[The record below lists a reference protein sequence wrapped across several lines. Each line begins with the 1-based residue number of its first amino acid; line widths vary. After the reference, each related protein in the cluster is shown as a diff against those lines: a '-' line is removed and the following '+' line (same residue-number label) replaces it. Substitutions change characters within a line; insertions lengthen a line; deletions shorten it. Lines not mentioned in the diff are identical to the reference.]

1 MQLPALDTNII
12 ISVILLALGVYG
24 IIAGKQRLR
33 ILILSVYVGIVLAGQ
48 MASVVRPYL
57 TMLGEDQ
64 VTWLLLG
71 APIVVFGFIGIV
83 HKKHHSKG
91 SFIAN
96 LLVGL
101 MTGALIISSALHLL
115 PTSQMAAITNDSVVA
130 LFLEQNHLWF
140 LGLLPIIALIMG
152 FMSGEKSSHH

>member
-24 IIAGKQRLR
+24 VIAGKQRLR

-48 MASVVRPYL
+48 MTSVVRPYL
-57 TMLGEDQ
+57 SMLGEDQ

-71 APIVVFGFIGIV
+71 APIVVFGFIGV
-83 HKKHHSKG
+83 HKKHHGKG
-91 SFIAN
+91 AFIAN

-101 MTGALIISSALHLL
+101 VTGALIISSALRLI
-115 PTSQMAAITNDSVVA
+115 PTSQMTAITNDSVVG

-140 LGLLPIIALIMG
+140 LGLLPVIALIMG
-152 FMSGEKSSHH
+152 FMSGEKTSHH